1 MTPAQQAALEAV
13 AGRLLL
19 PSEMG
24 GIDALLPDR
33 NDVQIAAILSVG
45 RVRVVPT
52 RIGIGTILSVMAPA
66 GGDFLNALE
75 SMASA
80 DSNVKW
86 ALKLIEQSNFDIG
99 SPVAQAQ
106 LHDFARRVPALAT
119 GIAALLAVAEEA
131 APIHYNA
138 VSDALNAAEG
148 RMTLGG

>member
-1 MTPAQQAALEAV
+1 MTPAQQAALEAL
-13 AGRLLL
+13 AGRAL
-19 PSEMG
+19 SAEEQAE
-24 GIDALLPDR
+24 IDALLPGRD
-33 NDVQIAAILSVG
+33 DVRIAAILSVG

-52 RIGIGTILSVMAPA
+52 RIGIGTILAVMAPA

-75 SMASA
+75 SLAPA

-86 ALKLIEQSNFDIG
+86 ALKLIEQSSLDIG
-99 SPVAQAQ
+99 MAVTRAQ
-106 LHDFARRVPALAT
+106 LQDFAGRVPALAA

-131 APIHYNA
+131 DPIHYNA